1 MYRSAPPRALNISQ
15 PSVSKTLRPAESI
28 LGFPLFERSAGRLV
42 ATDDAHALF
51 AEVSDIT
58 DRVHALREGARNLR
72 RGAGLKRRTP
82 ALPSL
87 APGVLAVAVAR
98 SPASHPP
105 ATFDLPTAPHDYLDR
120 RPTAGEN
127 E

>member
-51 AEVSDIT
+51 AEVSEIQ

-72 RGAGLKRRTP
+72 RGAGMKLRIS

-87 APGVLAVAVAR
+87 ALGVLPEAVAHFLTN
-98 SPASHPP
+98 HPHVNL
-105 ATFDLPTAPHDYLDR
+105 DLQTVDR
-120 RPTAGEN
+120 KSTSLTYRH
-127 E
+127 